1 MWRRTIQWKTSRR
14 IARTAIPVVA
24 VLAVMLLVAPRLTTS
39 SAQPGGNT
47 DQPST
52 KVTTD
57 RAPALQPPEYRSG
70 SDGTLQISQDSGN
83 SWADC
88 TPLPATSRMLAFA
101 EDTAYPSR
109 VAATTADNLYL
120 SEDSGSTWKEIPI
133 KNQIN
138 RNVKLTSVDLS
149 PFNRSTILVGTS
161 FDGFY
166 ETSDLGG
173 TWKQLSDT
181 KELRFFYRG
190 AGFWEEVS
198 SIHYDR
204 ANPGI
209 IDFSLGYGYGSYRY
223 NRTTASV
230 TRLDSNKENG
240 VLVSAA
246 ATMSDEDP
254 DIGAPKEGA
263 AVDRM
268 RRAANRVGIYLSPY
282 SARQENLA
290 AHLDFVKKEG
300 LNSVVVDFKDDFGY
314 LRYHSSLKVAIE
326 AGAVHPLFDAKNLI
340 TEAHARGIYVIAR
353 MVVFKDRELYNFED
367 HKYALWDSTTN
378 APWGVFRKEEV
389 PVETTGSEIKPT
401 GESAV
406 KAGTGDQTQEKKT
419 ETKTVQVEWWADP
432 YSEFVWDYNI
442 AIAKELQALGVDE
455 IQFDYIRFPSDGNVS
470 AIVSHFK
477 PQGMDRVGALSGFLK
492 KARSALTV
500 PISVDVYGFNAW
512 YRTDY
517 LGQDIEE
524 LSRYVD
530 VICPMFYPSHFVRD
544 FYQQMPYLD
553 RAQFIYHEGSR
564 RAEAIVGGRAD
575 IRPYVQAFLLG
586 GELKF
591 DTPTYWK
598 YLTNQLAG
606 LEQAKA
612 SGFTLWNASN
622 RYYMVVNPLL
632 PYTQKYSESALPPQI
647 SARQ

>member
-1 MWRRTIQWKTSRR
+1 
-14 IARTAIPVVA
+14 
-24 VLAVMLLVAPRLTTS
+24 
-39 SAQPGGNT
+39 
-47 DQPST
+47 
-52 KVTTD
+52 
-57 RAPALQPPEYRSG
+57 
-70 SDGTLQISQDSGN
+70 
-83 SWADC
+83 
-88 TPLPATSRMLAFA
+88 MLAFA
-101 EDTAYPSR
+101 QDTAFPTR

-120 SEDSGSTWKEIPI
+120 SDDSGSSWKEIPI
-133 KNQIN
+133 KDQIN

-166 ETSDLGG
+166 ETTNLGRI
-173 TWKQLSDT
+173 WKQLSDT
-181 KELRFFYRG
+181 KVLRFFYRG

-198 SIHYDR
+198 SIRYDR
-204 ANPGI
+204 SNPSA

-223 NRTTASV
+223 DRSSGSV
-230 TRLDSNKENG
+230 TRVDSKQPNG
-240 VLVSAA
+240 VLVSAPA
-246 ATMSDEDP
+246 SVSPVEP
-254 DIGAPKEGA
+254 DRGAPKESA
-263 AVDRM
+263 AIERR
-268 RRAANRVGIYLSPY
+268 RRASNRVGIYLSPY
-282 SARQENLA
+282 SARPENIS

-300 LNSVVVDFKDDFGY
+300 LNSIVVDFKDDFGY
-314 LRYHSSLKVAIE
+314 LRYHSSVKVAIE
-326 AGAVHPLFDAKNLI
+326 AGAVHPLFDAKNLV

-353 MVVFKDRELYNFED
+353 MVVFKDRELYNFEG

-389 PVETTGSEIKPT
+389 PVETGSGDSKAPGDATTTTGT
-401 GESAV
+401 ADSAP
-406 KAGTGDQTQEKKT
+406 EKKT

-442 AIAKELQALGVDE
+442 AIAQELQTLGVDE

-477 PQGMDRVGALSGFLK
+477 PQGMDRVGALSAFLK
-492 KARSALTV
+492 KARGALAI

-544 FYQQMPYLD
+544 FYQQMSYLD
-553 RAQFIYHEGSR
+553 RAQFIYDEGSR

-598 YLTNQLAG
+598 YLTNQLTG
-606 LEQAKA
+606 LAQAKA

-632 PYTQKYSESALPPQI
+632 PYTQKYSDAALPPQI